1 MNKEIKPLYRKVNS
15 RTINNHHNTGP
26 DSKNDRNTKN
36 GTKKSMKKDVQRG
49 LDYTPLFMFLL
60 SKIGKDW
67 DSIHSEAIKRLD
79 KEEPIFW
86 LVAKNEE
93 EKKDIVRCGESTY
106 YSGLYIDENNKLQ
119 KVDPSVK
126 NEDFVPSCG
135 CCTKTFNGKVLVK
148 KHNYADDKSRRI

>member
-15 RTINNHHNTGP
+15 KAIHNNHHTGS
-26 DSKNDRNTKN
+26 DAKHDRNTKN
-36 GTKKSMKKDVQRG
+36 GTMKSMKKNVQRG

-60 SKIGKDW
+60 SKVGKDW
-67 DSIHSEAIKRLD
+67 DSIHSETVKRLD

-86 LVAKNEE
+86 IVAINDE
-93 EKKDIVRCGESTY
+93 EKKDIVRCDESSY

-119 KVDPSVK
+119 KVDPNVK
-126 NEDFVPSCG
+126 NEDFVPSCN
-135 CCTKTFNGKVLVK
+135 CCTKTFNGKVLIK